1 MIVTNASA
9 PAARTTEPTH
19 GCVRCGQP
27 VPVSVAMCDQCNPLG
42 LREPAASQAHG
53 IAFVGIVVMVVVL
66 AVLGK
71 VALSGIGPFTGNVAG
86 VLGDPPNLTV
96 TLTVTNEG
104 SREGSVTCRVF
115 PKGDAG
121 IGPDSAFLLSPIV
134 GAKETLSFS
143 RAVTTLTT
151 RDLSVDC
158 SS

>member
-1 MIVTNASA
+1 
-9 PAARTTEPTH
+9 
-19 GCVRCGQP
+19 
-27 VPVSVAMCDQCNPLG
+27 
-42 LREPAASQAHG
+42 
-53 IAFVGIVVMVVVL
+53 MVVVL

-71 VALSGIGPFTGNVAG
+71 VALSGIGPFNGSIAGIVGN
-86 VLGDPPNLTV
+86 PPNMTV

-121 IGPDSAFLLSPIV
+121 IGPDSEFLLSPIV

-143 RAVTTLTT
+143 RTVTTLTT

-158 SS
+158 GS